1 MQMEEEAPLESVFVD
16 TIFQDTSTCWRLSEK
31 GGSVIVLGVI
41 LLLVGYLLLPRLT
54 GVPLNVETICVWG
67 GWILLIVGIILYI
80 LGRSGRS
87 IGGRRNW
94 Y

>member
-1 MQMEEEAPLESVFVD
+1 M
-16 TIFQDTSTCWRLSEK
+16 
-31 GGSVIVLGVI
+31 IVLGVI

-54 GVPLNVETICVWG
+54 GIPLNVETICIWG
-67 GWILLIVGIILYI
+67 GWILLIVGIVLLV

>member
-1 MQMEEEAPLESVFVD
+1 MIL
-16 TIFQDTSTCWRLSEK
+16 
-31 GGSVIVLGVI
+31 LGVI

-67 GWILLIVGIILYI
+67 GWILLIVGIVLFI